1 MIASSLCFLAVVL
14 VVAVGVRVTRR
25 IDDLPHA

>member
-1 MIASSLCFLAVVL
+1 MLASLLCCVAVVL
-14 VVAVGVRVTRR
+14 IVAVGVRVTRR